1 MSVREALL
9 RFDKETEKPYVEVKT
24 GEDTF
29 ERRDLE
35 LGISD
40 GINVEVISGVT
51 MEDEIKI
58 WNKTEKPD
66 EEVEES
72 EES

>member
-1 MSVREALL
+1 M
-9 RFDKETEKPYVEVKT
+9 EVKT
-24 GEDTF
+24 GDETF

-51 MEDEIKI
+51 LEDEIKI

-66 EEVEES
+66 EEEEET
-72 EES
+72 EEGE